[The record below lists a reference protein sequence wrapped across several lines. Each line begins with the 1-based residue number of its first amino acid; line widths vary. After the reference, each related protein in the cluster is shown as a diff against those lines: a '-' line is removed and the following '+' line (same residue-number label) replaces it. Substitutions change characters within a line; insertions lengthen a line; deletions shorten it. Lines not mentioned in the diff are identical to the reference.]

1 MMTKTAKTMRWTTV
15 ALLAGALA
23 LPGMA
28 LARGDDGH
36 RGDWDHHGDWDR
48 RGGWDDRRH
57 EKGHWRHR
65 PHGQWGRDRRVV
77 VVREPVYV
85 RPRPLAPPPPSPWV
99 PLAVGIAG
107 LLHGY

>member
-1 MMTKTAKTMRWTTV
+1 MMNKTAKTMRWTTV

-28 LARGDDGH
+28 LAGGDDGH
-36 RGDWDHHGDWDR
+36 RGDWDQHGDWDR
-48 RGGWDDRRH
+48 RGGWDDRGH
-57 EKGHWRHR
+57 EKGYWRHHR
-65 PHGQWGRDRRVV
+65 HSHWDRDPPVY

-107 LLHGY
+107 LLHGH